1 MTSNSPL
8 HSLWVDFQKWH
19 SIALIGTF
27 HTSYI
32 YIYIIEHWTYIIY
45 IYILYLFLHIEIR
58 MCALLRLAF
67 YVQYITIYNSALRKH
82 PVSLMYIVIY
92 IYIYL
97 PGSYYILYFIIITII
112 IHTKFQ
118 GYISPKVT
126 YSLYSYYI
134 YIYIYIEQSLYTS
147 ILTIILTILYISSYI
162 YILYDE
168 YCIRSWSL
176 AGWTLPSS
184 FWTDAAH
191 RRLSGVPGGFFSGW
205 CPGDDLAT
213 PEAQQKVYTM
223 CIYTIYIVYNIFIFI
238 YYI

>member
-1 MTSNSPL
+1 
-8 HSLWVDFQKWH
+8 
-19 SIALIGTF
+19 
-27 HTSYI
+27 
-32 YIYIIEHWTYIIY
+32 
-45 IYILYLFLHIEIR
+45 

-134 YIYIYIEQSLYTS
+134 YIEQSLYTS

-162 YILYDE
+162 YYMMNTVYVHDPWQAEHYQVRFEQMLLIDD
-168 YCIRSWSL
+168 S
-176 AGWTLPSS
+176 AGFPE
-184 FWTDAAH
+184 
-191 RRLSGVPGGFFSGW
+191 GFFSG
-205 CPGDDLAT
+205 
-213 PEAQQKVYTM
+213 
-223 CIYTIYIVYNIFIFI
+223 
-238 YYI
+238 

>member
-1 MTSNSPL
+1 
-8 HSLWVDFQKWH
+8 
-19 SIALIGTF
+19 
-27 HTSYI
+27 
-32 YIYIIEHWTYIIY
+32 
-45 IYILYLFLHIEIR
+45 

-134 YIYIYIEQSLYTS
+134 YIEQSLYTS

-162 YILYDE
+162 YIFYDE

-191 RRLSGVPGGFFSGW
+191 RRLSGVPGGFFFGMMPW
-205 CPGDDLAT
+205 RRLGDT
-213 PEAQQKVYTM
+213 GSPTKS
-223 CIYTIYIVYNIFIFI
+223 IYYVHIHYIYIVYNIFIFI